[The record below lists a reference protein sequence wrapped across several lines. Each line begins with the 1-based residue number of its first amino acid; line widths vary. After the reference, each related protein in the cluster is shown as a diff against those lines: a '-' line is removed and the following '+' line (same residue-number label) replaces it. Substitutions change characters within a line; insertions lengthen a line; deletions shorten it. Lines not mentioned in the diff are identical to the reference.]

1 MKILNSLKIER
12 MKLKYKEYK
21 VDDKKNNIFTP
32 IQRKTNKLILNDDL
46 TIEQES
52 LVSLKNDSLGS
63 SIKKSY

>member
-21 VDDKKNNIFTP
+21 VDDKKNKIFTP

-52 LVSLKNDSLGS
+52 LISLKNDSLGS

>member
-1 MKILNSLKIER
+1 MENMKILNSLKIER

-46 TIEQES
+46 TIE
-52 LVSLKNDSLGS
+52 
-63 SIKKSY
+63 